1 MGKVRLF
8 VVLTFHRSIIK
19 PDGIEIIG
27 SLNYR
32 LFLNNG
38 KKALYS
44 ARLEKYTPSPVIKPT
59 NNNTR
64 KQAALRNN
72 AMKKLLANENEI
84 NWNNI

>member
-1 MGKVRLF
+1 MYTAQYKQKGGGLGMGKVRLF

-38 KKALYS
+38 KKTFY
-44 ARLEKYTPSPVIKPT
+44 
-59 NNNTR
+59 
-64 KQAALRNN
+64 
-72 AMKKLLANENEI
+72 
-84 NWNNI
+84 